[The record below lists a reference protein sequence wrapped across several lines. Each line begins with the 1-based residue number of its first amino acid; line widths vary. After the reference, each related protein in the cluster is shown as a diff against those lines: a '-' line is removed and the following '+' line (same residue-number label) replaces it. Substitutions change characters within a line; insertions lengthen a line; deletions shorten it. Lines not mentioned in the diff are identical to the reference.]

1 MTSIDEPFVAV
12 VTGAASG
19 IGQAIAIELAN
30 RGCRLVLHS
39 RSNIDGL
46 MQTASRC
53 SNPHTN
59 ENQISAS
66 KKPLCIV
73 ADLRNNTSLYS
84 MAHAA
89 FSLCGYVNLW
99 VHSAGTDVLTGE
111 AKSWSFEKKLTELW
125 DLDVRAMMLL
135 SRTVAD
141 RQTHQISSHKTLPS
155 MIHIGWDQASSGME
169 GDSGQYFS
177 AVKSAVS
184 AFSKSLAK
192 SYAPKLRVNC
202 ISPGWIQTEWGRE
215 TSEAWSH
222 RAKSECLLGRW
233 GRPEDVAKFVS
244 AISLGDGEF
253 INAQDIS
260 VNGGWQ
266 GAQGIVQ
273 SQTTLDRPS

>member
-1 MTSIDEPFVAV
+1 MTSIEEPFVAV

-19 IGQAIAIELAN
+19 IGQAIAIELAQ
-30 RGCRLVLHS
+30 RGCRLIIHT
-39 RSNIDGL
+39 RSNLEGL
-46 MQTASRC
+46 MQTAQRC
-53 SNPHTN
+53 
-59 ENQISAS
+59 EN
-66 KKPLCIV
+66 KPMCIV

-84 MAHAA
+84 MADAA
-89 FSLCGYVNLW
+89 FRHLGYVNLW

-135 SRTVAD
+135 SRNVAH
-141 RQTHQISSHKTLPS
+141 RQIHQVSSHKTLPS
-155 MIHIGWDQASSGME
+155 MIHLGWDQAPWGME

-202 ISPGWIQTEWGRE
+202 ISPGWIQTDWGRE
-215 TSEAWSH
+215 TSDAWSN
-222 RAKSECLLGRW
+222 RAKSECLLERW
-233 GRPEDVAKFVS
+233 GRPEDVAKVVA

-266 GAQGIVQ
+266 GAHGIVQ

>member
-30 RGCRLVLHS
+30 RGCRLVLHT

-53 SNPHTN
+53 TNPHTN
-59 ENQISAS
+59 QNQITAS

-177 AVKSAVS
+177 A
-184 AFSKSLAK
+184 
-192 SYAPKLRVNC
+192 
-202 ISPGWIQTEWGRE
+202 
-215 TSEAWSH
+215 